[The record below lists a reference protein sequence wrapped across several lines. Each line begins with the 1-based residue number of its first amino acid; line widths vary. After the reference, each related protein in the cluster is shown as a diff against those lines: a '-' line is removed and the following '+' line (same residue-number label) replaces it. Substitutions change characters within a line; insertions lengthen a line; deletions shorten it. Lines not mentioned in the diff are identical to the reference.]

1 MEESGGHKSSQPS
14 TFNNAFQENSV
25 PRLKK
30 VVALRYKEDQ
40 DEAPRLVAKGGGY
53 IAENILQKAKEHNIP
68 VQEDPSLLEVL
79 SKLDLQQQIPPE
91 LYQVVAEILAF
102 VYRLDKKEWN
112 Q

>member
-1 MEESGGHKSSQPS
+1 MDRSS
-14 TFNNAFQENSV
+14 TNNDFQEKSV

-30 VVALRYKEDQ
+30 AVALRYKEDQ
-40 DEAPRLVAKGGGY
+40 DDAPRLVAKGGGY
-53 IAENILQKAKEHNIP
+53 IAESILQKAKEHNIP

-102 VYRLDKKEWN
+102 VYRLEKKEWS
-112 Q
+112 